1 MKLRRRSKRAPVL
14 AVELEA
20 CNPEGLRELAAGFG
34 VVAREIED
42 GGRYGWPI
50 YRYEGSRSE
59 LVAFLA
65 DQYDDG
71 SGETADELLDRL
83 LKGE

>member
-1 MKLRRRSKRAPVL
+1 ML

-20 CNPEGLRELAAGFG
+20 CNPDGLRELAAGFG
-34 VVAREIED
+34 VIAREVD
-42 GGRYGWPI
+42 GGGPWFPI
-50 YRYEGSRSE
+50 WRYEGTRAE

-71 SGETADELLDRL
+71 SGETADELLDRML
-83 LKGE
+83 EAS